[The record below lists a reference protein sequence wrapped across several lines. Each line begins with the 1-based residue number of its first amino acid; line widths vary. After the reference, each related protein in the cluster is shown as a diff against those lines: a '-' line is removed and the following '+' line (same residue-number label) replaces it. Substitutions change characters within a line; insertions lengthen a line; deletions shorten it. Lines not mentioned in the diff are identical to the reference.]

1 MKKYINNNFQRYI
14 IKDLLDFKIDYND
27 NKLLTENDE
36 WIMKRNALNDKI
48 TNYKNIK
55 KFFENL

>member
-1 MKKYINNNFQRYI
+1 MKNILHQPKRYI

>member
-1 MKKYINNNFQRYI
+1 MNLYGKYMI
-14 IKDLLDFKIDYND
+14 I
-27 NKLLTENDE
+27 NDE

-55 KFFENL
+55 KFFENCCVVF